1 MKVINIV
8 RMVETRSLMVR
19 RQTFWYVQSEKK
31 TLDNILIYI
40 VHTNLE
46 KNVYTELASN
56 TVNIMLQV

>member
-46 KNVYTELASN
+46 KMSIQSWHQIL
-56 TVNIMLQV
+56 